1 MSRLEGAMQN
11 SKSPND
17 NNAHDLSVVLP
28 VYNEHDTVRQVI
40 MQLIQV
46 LEKAGLV
53 FEIIAVN
60 DYSTDG
66 TRETIENLHSE
77 FPSLVRIINHPYNKG
92 NGAAV
97 KTGIRMARGRIIA
110 CLDAD
115 GQHNPG
121 DIVQMLPF
129 MDDYDLVVGARTETC
144 EGDWHRNFANR
155 FYNALASC
163 LTGFAI
169 KDLTSG
175 YRLFRA
181 SIIKK
186 VTPLLPARFS
196 YPTTSTLI
204 FLKGGYNLKY
214 VPIRVNPRRAGTSK
228 IRIIRD
234 GWRFFTI
241 IFKIVLIYEPLRL
254 FLPVAGL
261 SFLIALVSAGYSTWD
276 LHRLRIPNSS
286 VILFVVSVLVF
297 LLGFISEQI
306 TAVQLLLKDD
316 TEKDN

>member
-1 MSRLEGAMQN
+1 MNLQEM
-11 SKSPND
+11 
-17 NNAHDLSVVLP
+17 LTIIIP
-28 VYNEHDTVRQVI
+28 VYNECDTVRPVI

-46 LEKAGLV
+46 LKKAELV

-66 TRETIENLHSE
+66 TREIIENLHSE
-77 FPSLVRIINHPYNKG
+77 FPPLVRIINHPYNKG

-97 KTGIRMARGRIIA
+97 KTGIRAARGGIIA

-115 GQHNPG
+115 GQHDPG
-121 DIVQMLPF
+121 DLVKMLPF
-129 MDDYDLVVGARTETC
+129 MDDYDLVVGARTETY
-144 EGDWHRNFANR
+144 EGEWHRNFANR
-155 FYNALASC
+155 FYNALASW

-186 VTPLLPARFS
+186 VAPLLPARFS

-214 VPIRVNPRRAGTSK
+214 VPIHVRPRQAGISK

-241 IFKIVLIYEPLRL
+241 IFKIILIYEPLRL
-254 FLPVAGL
+254 FLPMAGL
-261 SFLIALVSAGYSTWD
+261 SFLLAFFSAGYSTWV
-276 LHRLRIPNSS
+276 LHSLRIPNSS
-286 VILFVVSVLVF
+286 VVLFVMGVLVL

-306 TAVQLLLKDD
+306 TSVQLLLRDD
-316 TEKDN
+316 ADGDRS

>member
-1 MSRLEGAMQN
+1 MQI

-17 NNAHDLSVVLP
+17 NNALDLSVVLP
-28 VYNEHDTVRQVI
+28 VYNEHDTVRPVI

-66 TRETIENLHSE
+66 TREIIEKLHSE
-77 FPSLVRIINHPYNKG
+77 FPSFVRIINHPYNKG

-97 KTGIRMARGRIIA
+97 KTGIRAAQGRIIA

-115 GQHNPG
+115 GQHDPG
-121 DIVQMLPF
+121 DLVKMLPF
-129 MDDYDLVVGARTETC
+129 MDDYDLVVGARTETY
-144 EGDWHRNFANR
+144 EGEWHRNFANR
-155 FYNALASC
+155 FYNTLASW
-163 LTGFAI
+163 LTGFVI

-181 SIIKK
+181 SIVKK
-186 VTPLLPARFS
+186 VAPLLPARFS

-214 VPIRVNPRRAGTSK
+214 VPIHVNPRQAGTSK

-254 FLPVAGL
+254 FLPMAGL
-261 SFLIALVSAGYSTWD
+261 SFLLALVSAGYSTWI
-276 LHRLRIPNSS
+276 LHSLRIPNSS
-286 VILFVVSVLVF
+286 VVLFVMGVLVL

-306 TAVQLLLKDD
+306 TSIQLLLRDD
-316 TEKDN
+316 TEGDRS